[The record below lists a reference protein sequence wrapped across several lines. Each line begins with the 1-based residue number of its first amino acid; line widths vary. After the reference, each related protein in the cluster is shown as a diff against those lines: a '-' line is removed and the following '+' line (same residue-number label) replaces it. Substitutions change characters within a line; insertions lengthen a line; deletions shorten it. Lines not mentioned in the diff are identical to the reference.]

1 MTHQHRGVCE
11 CEEPI
16 HNFFN
21 LTYASYKVLPRS
33 VLQSMPLE
41 WQQRFVACLEELEDV
56 APDDAVSR
64 YRVLAIDER
73 GRFVRDPYRDYGRGR
88 RRVALKGDS
97 K

>member
-1 MTHQHRGVCE
+1 MTQPHCHDCT

-16 HNFFN
+16 HHLFA
-21 LTYASYKVLPRS
+21 LSYASYKVLPRS

-41 WQQRFVACLEELEDV
+41 WQQRFVACLEELQDV

-73 GRFVRDPYRDYGRGR
+73 GRFVRDPYRDYERGR
-88 RRVALKGDS
+88 RRVVLRGEAL
-97 K
+97 